1 MQKISVLLFS
11 LFLLIGCVETMAL
24 LGPASSVVG
33 GGNTIH
39 SSVSSVVNYGVKKQT
54 GKTPMQH
61 ALAYAQ
67 EKNPDKKKE
76 KCISFIE
83 KTNSEACAIAKKQ
96 ISLAQNKIKKI
107 VAKKKISFKKQFA
120 QARKEEKD
128 SFIFNNK
135 IYSTT
140 FKENDVAFNKND
152 DAEKKIEL
160 KKSPLEL
167 ALIVQAAI
175 KKNLKLNP

>member
-39 SSVSSVVNYGVKKQT
+39 SSVSSAVNYGVKKQT

-61 ALAYAQ
+61 ALAYAK

-96 ISLAQNKIKKI
+96 ISLAQTKLKEI
-107 VAKKKISFKKQFA
+107 VTQKKISFKKHFN
-120 QARKEEKD
+120 QARKEGKE
-128 SFIFNNK
+128 SFIFDNK
-135 IYSTT
+135 IYNTT
-140 FKENDVAFNKND
+140 FKKKEV
-152 DAEKKIEL
+152 AEKTIER
-160 KKSPLEL
+160 KKTPMEL

-175 KKNLKLNP
+175 KEKSKIKYLDR

>member
-39 SSVSSVVNYGVKKQT
+39 SSVSSAVNYGVKKQT

-61 ALAYAQ
+61 ALAYAK

-96 ISLAQNKIKKI
+96 VSLVQTKLKKI
-107 VAKKKISFKKQFA
+107 VAEQKMSFKKNFN
-120 QARKEEKD
+120 QARKEGKD

-135 IYSTT
+135 IYNTK
-140 FKENDVAFNKND
+140 FKKNDVVVKT
-152 DAEKKIEL
+152 IEP
-160 KKSPLEL
+160 KKSATEL
-167 ALIVQAAI
+167 ALIIQTAI
-175 KKNLKLNP
+175 KEKSKIKHLDQ